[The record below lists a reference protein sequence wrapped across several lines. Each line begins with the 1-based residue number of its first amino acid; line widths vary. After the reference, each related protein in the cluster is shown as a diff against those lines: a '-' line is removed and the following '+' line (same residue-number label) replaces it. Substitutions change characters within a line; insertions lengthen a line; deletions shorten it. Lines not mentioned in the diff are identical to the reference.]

1 MEMRCVVNKKSIRKN
16 RALKTAQKGARKY
29 YQEKLFAKAPNATK
43 AKIRKLADLNEI
55 EYQALEE
62 PYLSS
67 DSVQGTVTKEQ
78 LVTLCH
84 ESGLIGRSG
93 NGFPVA
99 KKLEAFTK
107 ENGTLIINAVECDPG
122 LVTDSWIYRN
132 KRKEIE
138 TGAKL
143 VKQALGIS
151 QVILATKEPQQSM
164 SGMKQIN
171 IIDRFPMGYENYL
184 IKAVLGVELKEQE
197 LPQEKGILV
206 MNLQTI
212 VAIAEITRNREAGQ
226 YKYITAANL
235 TTGKAKV
242 VRVHIGDSIE
252 ETAGQCYTKEEL
264 MQNTLYAGGGAFTC
278 HKVIPDETV
287 LDTTG
292 YLAIGQ
298 MPEYECAGKCKGC
311 GACTKNCPAGVM
323 VHKLV
328 QYVEKNG
335 TDDIAALKEYLPK
348 KCIGCGTCTYGCMA
362 GKDVREVVMCAK
374 IALS

>member
-1 MEMRCVVNKKSIRKN
+1 MEMRCVVNKKSIMKN

-29 YQEKLFAKAPNATK
+29 YQEKLFVKAPNTAK
-43 AKIRKLADLNEI
+43 AKIRKLADLNEV
-55 EYQALEE
+55 EYQALKE
-62 PYLSS
+62 PSPSS
-67 DSVQGTVTKEQ
+67 EPVQEGMTREQ

-84 ESGLIGRSG
+84 ESGLTGRSG

-99 KKLEAFTK
+99 EKLAAFTK

-132 KRKEIE
+132 KRNEIE
-138 TGAKL
+138 AGAEL

-151 QVILATKEPQQSM
+151 QVILATKEPLHTM
-164 SGMKQIN
+164 SGMKQVK

-197 LPQEKGILV
+197 LPQERGILV

-212 VAIAEITRNREAGQ
+212 VAIAEVTRNREAGQ

-252 ETAGQCYTKEEL
+252 EIAARCYTKEEL
-264 MQNTLYAGGGAFTC
+264 KQNTLYAGGGAFTC
-278 HKVIPDETV
+278 HKVVSDETI

-311 GACTKNCPAGVM
+311 GACTKNCPAGVT

-335 TDDIAALKEYLPK
+335 TDDLAALRSYLPE

-374 IALS
+374 TALS